1 MIVNAR
7 ELYSL
12 TYIVDCVLFLYR
24 VIYSFNCTRIRTGRR
39 YVVVAFNIRLYS

>member
-12 TYIVDCVLFLYR
+12 IYNVDCVLFLYCI
-24 VIYSFNCTRIRTGRR
+24 IYSLHCTRIRTGRIF
-39 YVVVAFNIRLYS
+39 VVVAFNIRLYS